1 MNNEILETA
10 PSETDYIEYD
20 YTETPPGDGAS
31 DQINIYSPASINIF
45 GADVGESIDDTV
57 PESKEETESEVFLED
72 LEVADP
78 VRVLSVSANNEQL
91 RAALS
96 PGDFKNL
103 WTLSINGNEYRVL
116 FPVGAELSVVNGKL
130 VNLSSSNITGVI
142 MDSSLSDSSYFNY
155 TFTVLPFT
163 SSNTQTTVY
172 RYGARSYLTRYYPN
186 TANNLATDVSYYN
199 ASVVDRPVGAAFNRY
214 QITIIIM
221 LAAALVVS
229 IIGGLIRR

>member
-1 MNNEILETA
+1 MNDEVLETA
-10 PSETDYIEYD
+10 PSETDYVEYD
-20 YTETPPGDGAS
+20 YTETPPGDGAN
-31 DQINIYSPASINIF
+31 DQINIYSPAAINIF
-45 GADVGESIDDTV
+45 GADVGESIDDSIL
-57 PESKEETESEVFLED
+57 ESTEETESEVFLED

-96 PGDFKNL
+96 PEDFKNL

-116 FPVGAELSVVNGKL
+116 FPVGSELSVVDGKL
-130 VNLSSSNITGVI
+130 VNLSSSNITGVV

-186 TANNLATDVSYYN
+186 TANSLATDVSYYN
-199 ASVVDRPVGAAFNRY
+199 ASVVDRPVGATFNRY